1 MISANFSQLCE
12 CLIKVNNAEYNLLF
26 VPLMRKVQE
35 NKKLMKFTVSP
46 YWLHFL
52 YLAEIKSLWIYLLL
66 SFQKWT
72 TMDTQVREADTVLQK
87 KEIFVNQW
95 TLWTMKGSET
105 QLVSTAILLPSTDKA
120 FQITTGSETLS
131 I

>member
-1 MISANFSQLCE
+1 
-12 CLIKVNNAEYNLLF
+12 
-26 VPLMRKVQE
+26 
-35 NKKLMKFTVSP
+35 
-46 YWLHFL
+46 
-52 YLAEIKSLWIYLLL
+52 
-66 SFQKWT
+66 
-72 TMDTQVREADTVLQK
+72 MDTQAREADTVLQK

-105 QLVSTAILLPSTDKA
+105 QSVSTAILLPSTDKA